1 VNSEVNHKDSIHS
14 LLKNIV
20 LTISHVLS
28 QLIISVFVSSESQIS
43 TGASIHFSH
52 CFSITVFCPDTVVIA
67 CEGIIKTFSV
77 LLKIIFALHHIQASI
92 TSSGSF
98 FWKVTV
104 IGYVVVIEFV
114 FGIVLISVIF
124 Q

>member
-1 VNSEVNHKDSIHS
+1 M
-14 LLKNIV
+14 
-20 LTISHVLS
+20 
-28 QLIISVFVSSESQIS
+28 
-43 TGASIHFSH
+43 
-52 CFSITVFCPDTVVIA
+52 
-67 CEGIIKTFSV
+67 IKTFSV

-92 TSSGSF
+92 TSSGLF

-104 IGYVVVIEFV
+104 IGYVVVMEFV